1 MTPSAP
7 RRRCGCRRHAHRRQ
21 SGVVLAI
28 SLLLLLILT
37 VLAMAGMQAATV
49 ELQMAAAEQH
59 QQRAFQAAE
68 AGIEQAIAAG
78 MFTLDPAAAA
88 ACYDDPASPEPMP
101 IPGTGTPITACPATS
116 DDPAVRCEYFLR
128 FDAASG
134 VTPVPGA
141 GQDVDAGLR
150 AYHFVIDAVGVA
162 GRGARS
168 EHMQSVY
175 VVGPATQLA
184 ACQANRA
191 ECALDAA
198 RAPVRTYWRRRGTD

>member
-1 MTPSAP
+1 MTMSAP
-7 RRRCGCRRHAHRRQ
+7 CHRCGCRGHARRQ

-28 SLLLLLILT
+28 SLLLLLVLT
-37 VLAMAGMQAATV
+37 VLAMAGMQAATI

-59 QQRAFQAAE
+59 QQHAFQAAE

-78 MFTLDPAAAA
+78 VFTLDPAVAAGR
-88 ACYDDPASPEPMP
+88 YDDPGSLEAMP
-101 IPGTGTPITACPATS
+101 IPGTGTPITACPHPS
-116 DDPAVRCEYFLR
+116 GDPAGRCEYFLR

-141 GQDVDAGLR
+141 GQDAAMDRR
-150 AYHFVIDAVGVA
+150 AYHFVIDAVGIA

-168 EHMQSVY
+168 EHTQSVY

-184 ACQANRA
+184 ACEANRA
-191 ECALDAA
+191 ECALEIA

>member
-1 MTPSAP
+1 MTVSAP
-7 RRRCGCRRHAHRRQ
+7 RDRCGWRRRHRQ

-28 SLLLLLILT
+28 GLLLLLVLT
-37 VLAMAGMQAATV
+37 VLAMAGMQAATI
-49 ELQMAAAEQH
+49 ELQMAAADQH

-78 MFTLDPAAAA
+78 VFTLDPAVAAA
-88 ACYDDPASPEPMP
+88 SYDDPASPEPVP
-101 IPGTGTPITACPATS
+101 IPGTGTPITACPHSS
-116 DDPAVRCEYFLR
+116 DDPAGRCEYFLR
-128 FDAASG
+128 FDSASG

-141 GQDVDAGLR
+141 GQDADTDLR

-168 EHMQSVY
+168 EHTQSVY
-175 VVGPATQLA
+175 VVGPASRLA

-191 ECALDAA
+191 ECALQAA
-198 RAPVRTYWRRRGTD
+198 GAPARTYWRQRGTD

>member
-1 MTPSAP
+1 MTTSVSHHRAG
-7 RRRCGCRRHAHRRQ
+7 RRRHVRAQ

-28 SLLLLLILT
+28 SLLLLLVLT
-37 VLAMAGMQAATV
+37 VLAMAGMQAATI

-78 MFTLDPAAAA
+78 DFTLDPAAAA
-88 ACYDDPASPEPMP
+88 TRYDDPVSPEAMP
-101 IPGTGTPITACPATS
+101 IPGTGTPIAACPHAS
-116 DDPAVRCEYFLR
+116 GDPAGRCEYFLR
-128 FDAASG
+128 FDPAAG

-141 GQDVDAGLR
+141 GQDEDMDLR

-168 EHMQSVY
+168 EHTQSIY

-184 ACQANRA
+184 ACEANRG
-191 ECALDAA
+191 ECALVAA

>member
-1 MTPSAP
+1 V
-7 RRRCGCRRHAHRRQ
+7 HRQ

-28 SLLLLLILT
+28 GLLLLLVLT
-37 VLAMAGMQAATV
+37 VLATAGMQAATI
-49 ELQMAAAEQH
+49 ELQMAAADQH

-78 MFTLDPAAAA
+78 VFTLDPAAAA
-88 ACYDDPASPEPMP
+88 GYDDPTALEPSP
-101 IPGTGTPITACPATS
+101 IPGTGTPITGCSQPPDEPTG
-116 DDPAVRCEYFLR
+116 RCEYFLR

-141 GQDVDAGLR
+141 DPNADLDLR

-168 EHMQSVY
+168 EHTQSVY
-175 VVGPATQLA
+175 VVGPAAQLT
-184 ACQANRA
+184 ACQADRA
-191 ECALDAA
+191 DCLLAA
-198 RAPVRTYWRRRGTD
+198 VRAPVRTYWRQRGTD

>member
-1 MTPSAP
+1 MTLSAP
-7 RRRCGCRRHAHRRQ
+7 RHRCACSRQAHRQ

-28 SLLLLLILT
+28 SLLLLLVLT
-37 VLAMAGMQAATV
+37 VLAMAGMQAATI

-78 MFTLDPAAAA
+78 DFTLDPAAAA
-88 ACYDDPASPEPMP
+88 ACYNDPASPEPTL
-101 IPGTGTPITACPATS
+101 IPGTGTPITACPHPS
-116 DDPAVRCEYFLR
+116 GDPAGRCEYCLR

-134 VTPVPGA
+134 VTPVPGT
-141 GQDVDAGLR
+141 GQDVDMDLR
-150 AYHFVIDAVGVA
+150 AYHFVIDAVGIA

-168 EHMQSVY
+168 EHTQSIY

-191 ECALDAA
+191 ECALEAA
-198 RAPVRTYWRRRGTD
+198 RSPVRTYWRQRGTD